1 MKIKIMMECAYMIHV
16 KNYIN
21 VYEIKMKRESIK
33 NRNDKMGK
41 ELEKNE
47 TIMEL
52 LMYDYTVKLG
62 MVSE

>member
-1 MKIKIMMECAYMIHV
+1 MGDDE
-16 KNYIN
+16 
-21 VYEIKMKRESIK
+21 
-33 NRNDKMGK
+33 MGK

-52 LMYDYTVKLG
+52 LLMYDYTVKIG

>member
-1 MKIKIMMECAYMIHV
+1 
-16 KNYIN
+16 
-21 VYEIKMKRESIK
+21 MKRESNK

-41 ELEKNE
+41 EMEKNE

-62 MVSE
+62 VVSE

>member
-1 MKIKIMMECAYMIHV
+1 
-16 KNYIN
+16 
-21 VYEIKMKRESIK
+21 MKRESIK